1 MTPVSAAEVVGVA
14 VAVALAATLA
24 PAIRG
29 ARTSTVSALAAAA
42 RPPRRRPRLIAM
54 SRRLPVPVL
63 LGVRLVARRPRR
75 AVLGAASVAVTM
87 TGIVAVLTFHATAD
101 ERLRGASSRLADPVV
116 IRDEQ
121 MLLVITVAL
130 VGLAVLNAIITAWAT
145 VLDATGPSAL
155 ARALGATTRQLAG
168 AIAAAQLLP
177 AVPGAILGVP
187 LGLGLFVA
195 ASGGGATGTVIPS
208 VGWLIPAVLA
218 TLAAVTGLTAIPAS
232 AGTRRPVTGVLAQ
245 DA

>member
-121 MLLVITVAL
+121 MLLVITSL
-130 VGLAVLNAIITAWAT
+130 WSGW
-145 VLDATGPSAL
+145 PS
-155 ARALGATTRQLAG
+155 
-168 AIAAAQLLP
+168 
-177 AVPGAILGVP
+177 
-187 LGLGLFVA
+187 
-195 ASGGGATGTVIPS
+195 
-208 VGWLIPAVLA
+208 
-218 TLAAVTGLTAIPAS
+218 
-232 AGTRRPVTGVLAQ
+232 
-245 DA
+245 